1 MPRSLVCAANTSSG
15 TPKYSAI
22 CDSVSPDLTV
32 HDRVCGPLILRSSN
46 GIGVSIAIIFCRR
59 RRIETVPVCSVVIR
73 RRWRRIKIVIVRR
86 RYWRV
91 VAVAVCA
98 VIIRERIWSVI
109 IVVIVPNLWTAWKQY
124 GIVLGGT
131 AALGGDQISSIEYDG
146 ED

>member
-1 MPRSLVCAANTSSG
+1 MTVSADRLYCAH
-15 TPKYSAI
+15 
-22 CDSVSPDLTV
+22 LTV
-32 HDRVCGPLILRSSN
+32 LACLRHHCLS
-46 GIGVSIAIIFCRR
+46 AAA
-59 RRIETVPVCSVVIR
+59 RIETVTVCSVVIR

-109 IVVIVPNLWTAWKQY
+109 IVVIVPNLWTAWKQN

-146 ED
+146 RRLVKGRSG